1 MADSGEN
8 TIAWPVF
15 AANPRIIRVTVK
27 TPMAKEEFVVPE
39 NSTIKQFKEEISKH
53 FNCQTSQLVL
63 VFMGR
68 ILKDQD
74 TLRQHGIQDG
84 ITVHLVIRTQ
94 KRPQDQ
100 QLPQMCMARNG
111 APTPAPST
119 LNSAFNVSRRCP
131 DGKVSSTDLQSQLQL
146 MASSEMLGQKV
157 ENPFIQSMLS
167 NPDLMRQL
175 IMAHPQMQQLAQQI
189 PEISRILNNADLMRE
204 MLDIVRNPEKI
215 QEMRSQDRALSNL
228 ENIPGGD
235 NALRCTYAELQEP
248 VLSATQEQFGTNPFA
263 SLVRNPSMEGVGLGG
278 QPSCVDD
285 RDLSAPPSVSQSATS
300 VCTES
305 TCGDLDS
312 SVSSSCAGPAGQSS
326 STPSLGPGRGT
337 GLLNT
342 GGIQSLVQQI
352 TENPQLIV
360 NLCASYTKCMMLSLI
375 QNTQLA
381 ARASFSAENPQHQ
394 ERVTQRLPNFFQ
406 QIQNPEMLVAMS
418 NPKAMQAWLQIEQG
432 LQTLSAEAPVL
443 LPWFTL
449 RLWGLGNSGSS
460 LSATGARPAPSETSR
475 PASTASEP
483 GHQHLNMLR
492 MLKVLPGTNPQHLQ
506 VGSLNPDGNIQAK
519 RISAQEWDGR
529 NIQPSRLTC
538 ARPHG
543 D

>member
-8 TIAWPVF
+8 TIACPVI

-27 TPMAKEEFVVPE
+27 TPKVKEEFVVPE

-63 VFMGR
+63 VFVGR

-74 TLRQHGIQDG
+74 TLRQRGIQDG

-94 KRPQDQ
+94 KRPQDNL
-100 QLPQMCMARNG
+100 LPHMYVARNI
-111 APTPAPST
+111 APAPEPSGITPAHS
-119 LNSAFNVSRRCP
+119 SAFDPSRR
-131 DGKVSSTDLQSQLQL
+131 GLGVNVSSTEVQSPLQL
-146 MASSEMLGQKV
+146 LASSEMMARKV

-189 PEISRILNNADLMRE
+189 PEISRILNNADIMRE
-204 MLDIVRNPEKI
+204 MLDIVRNPEMM

-235 NALRCTYAELQEP
+235 NALRCAYAEPQEP
-248 VLSATQEQFGTNPFA
+248 VLSAAQEQFGNLPFA
-263 SLVRNPSMEGVGLGG
+263 MLVRNPSLEGVGG
-278 QPSCVDD
+278 QPSCIDH

-300 VCTES
+300 VCTNS

-312 SVSSSCAGPAGQSS
+312 GVTNPLGQGSSV
-326 STPSLGPGRGT
+326 PSLGPGMFT
-337 GLLNT
+337 A
-342 GGIQSLVQQI
+342 GGIQNLVQQI

-375 QNTQLA
+375 QNAQLA
-381 ARASFSAENPQHQ
+381 AQATFSAESPQHQ
-394 ERVTQRLPNFFQ
+394 EPVTQRLPNVLQ

-432 LQTLSAEAPVL
+432 LQTLAAEAPVL

-460 LSATGARPAPSETSR
+460 VSATGPSPAPSEMSHLE
-475 PASTASEP
+475 PAASEP

-506 VGSLNPDGNIQAK
+506 GPEIK
-519 RISAQEWDGR
+519 FQEE
-529 NIQPSRLTC
+529 LE
-538 ARPHG
+538 
-543 D
+543 

>member
-1 MADSGEN
+1 MHTGCESGVGLRRSGFYPQARPPAF
-8 TIAWPVF
+8 I

-27 TPMAKEEFVVPE
+27 TAKLKEEFVVPE

-63 VFMGR
+63 VFVGR

-74 TLRQHGIQDG
+74 TLRQRGIQDG

-94 KRPQDQ
+94 KRPQENP
-100 QLPQMCMARNG
+100 LPHVYVARNV
-111 APTPAPST
+111 APAPAPSGVT
-119 LNSAFNVSRRCP
+119 PAHSSDFDLSRR
-131 DGKVSSTDLQSQLQL
+131 GLGVNLSSTELQSPLQL
-146 MASSEMLGQKV
+146 LASSEMMARKV

-189 PEISRILNNADLMRE
+189 PEISRILNNADIMRK
-204 MLDIVRNPEKI
+204 MLDIVRNPEMM

-235 NALRCTYAELQEP
+235 NALRCAYAEPQEP
-248 VLSATQEQFGTNPFA
+248 MLSAAQEQFGNLPFA
-263 SLVRNPSMEGVGLGG
+263 MLVRNPSLEGVGRGG
-278 QPSCVDD
+278 QPSCLDH
-285 RDLSAPPSVSQSATS
+285 RDLLAPPSVSQSATS
-300 VCTES
+300 IYTNS
-305 TCGDLDS
+305 ICGDLDCG
-312 SVSSSCAGPAGQSS
+312 VTSSSTNPLGQSS
-326 STPSLGPGRGT
+326 SGPNLGPGMFT
-337 GLLNT
+337 T
-342 GGIQSLVQQI
+342 GGIQNLVQQI

-375 QNTQLA
+375 QNAQLA
-381 ARASFSAENPQHQ
+381 AQATFSAESPQHQ
-394 ERVTQRLPNFFQ
+394 EPVTQGLPNFFQ

-432 LQTLSAEAPVL
+432 LQTLAAEAPVL

-460 LSATGARPAPSETSR
+460 PSAPDPSPAPSETSHAA
-475 PASTASEP
+475 PAASEQ

-492 MLKVLPGTNPQHLQ
+492 MLKILPGTNPQHLQ
-506 VGSLNPDGNIQAK
+506 APEIKFQEELEYAAVGRQKHPAH
-519 RISAQEWDGR
+519 
-529 NIQPSRLTC
+529 PS
-538 ARPHG
+538 
-543 D
+543 

>member
-1 MADSGEN
+1 MVSDGESTTALVN
-8 TIAWPVF
+8 CSKEITLACPVI

-27 TPMAKEEFVVPE
+27 TAKLKEEFVVPE

-63 VFMGR
+63 VFVGR

-74 TLRQHGIQDG
+74 TLRQRGIQDG

-94 KRPQDQ
+94 KRPQENP
-100 QLPQMCMARNG
+100 LPHVYVARNV
-111 APTPAPST
+111 APAPAPSGVT
-119 LNSAFNVSRRCP
+119 PAHSSDFDLSRR
-131 DGKVSSTDLQSQLQL
+131 GLGVNLSSTELQSPLQL
-146 MASSEMLGQKV
+146 LASSEMMARKV

-189 PEISRILNNADLMRE
+189 PEISRILNNADIMRK
-204 MLDIVRNPEKI
+204 MLDIVRNPEMM

-235 NALRCTYAELQEP
+235 NALRCAYAEPQEP
-248 VLSATQEQFGTNPFA
+248 MLSAAQEQFGNLPFA
-263 SLVRNPSMEGVGLGG
+263 MLVRNPSLEGVGRGG
-278 QPSCVDD
+278 QPSCLDH
-285 RDLSAPPSVSQSATS
+285 RDLLAPPSVSQSATS
-300 VCTES
+300 IYTNS
-305 TCGDLDS
+305 ICGDLDCG
-312 SVSSSCAGPAGQSS
+312 VTSSSTNPLGQSS
-326 STPSLGPGRGT
+326 SGPNLGPGMFT
-337 GLLNT
+337 T
-342 GGIQSLVQQI
+342 GGIQNLVQQI

-375 QNTQLA
+375 QNAQLA
-381 ARASFSAENPQHQ
+381 A
-394 ERVTQRLPNFFQ
+394 

-432 LQTLSAEAPVL
+432 LQTLAAEAPVL

-460 LSATGARPAPSETSR
+460 PSAPDPSPAPSETSHAA
-475 PASTASEP
+475 PAASEQ

-492 MLKVLPGTNPQHLQ
+492 MLKILPGTNPQHLQ
-506 VGSLNPDGNIQAK
+506 APEIKFQEELEYAAVGRQKHPAH
-519 RISAQEWDGR
+519 
-529 NIQPSRLTC
+529 PS
-538 ARPHG
+538 
-543 D
+543 